1 MIYLNSF
8 RPLIS
13 RTAGHKAARIYKLPP
28 FIDGSCRREPDF
40 QSQFPSIT
48 ALCRF
53 TKFAPRLHEDDLIA
67 YITVKG
73 KYINESDEHWR
84 LVAILQVLKRFQ
96 SHKDA
101 AIWYGEQGLSLP
113 SNCMV
118 EGNPPIQL
126 DQTVA
131 THETVEEWD
140 RVYRFRAWKCP
151 VFLACTALHLALHN
165 PPIITADMMDQVFE
179 HPPSTQNP
187 PSITPDQFYRLKE
200 SCGLP

>member
-1 MIYLNSF
+1 MIYLNSY

-13 RTAGHKAARIYKLPP
+13 RTAGRKAARAYDFPP

-40 QSQFPSIT
+40 QSQYPSIT

-53 TKFAPRLHEDDLIA
+53 TKFAPRLHEDDLIV
-67 YITVKG
+67 YTTVKG
-73 KYINESDEHWR
+73 RYLGEQSPHWR
-84 LVAILQVLKRFQ
+84 LVAILQVLERFQ

-101 AIWYGEQGLSLP
+101 AAWYVNQNLSLP

-118 EGNPPIQL
+118 EGNPPMPL

-140 RVYRFRAWKCP
+140 RAYRFRARKCP
-151 VFLACTALHLALHN
+151 VFLACTSVHLELYN
-165 PPIITADMMDQVFE
+165 PPIITPEIMSEVFGRL
-179 HPPSTQNP
+179 PSTQNP
-187 PSITPDQFYRLKE
+187 PSITPDQFHRLKK